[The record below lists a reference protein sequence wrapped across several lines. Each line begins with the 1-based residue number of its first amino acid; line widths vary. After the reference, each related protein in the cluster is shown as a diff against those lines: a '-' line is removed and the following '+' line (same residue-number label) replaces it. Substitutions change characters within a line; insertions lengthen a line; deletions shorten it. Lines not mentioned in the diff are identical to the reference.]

1 MLTALNTPEIYSL
14 IRGESVPMTKFHCA
28 AVSVGAQGSD
38 RSDAAPGLGPV
49 RALGASWWL
58 LLPVLQIV
66 LGREGCVS
74 IAGVYISIYK
84 RTN

>member
-1 MLTALNTPEIYSL
+1 
-14 IRGESVPMTKFHCA
+14 MTEYHRA

-38 RSDAAPGLGPV
+38 RSDAAPGLGPAW
-49 RALGASWWL
+49 ALEASWWL
-58 LLPVLQIV
+58 LLPMLQVV